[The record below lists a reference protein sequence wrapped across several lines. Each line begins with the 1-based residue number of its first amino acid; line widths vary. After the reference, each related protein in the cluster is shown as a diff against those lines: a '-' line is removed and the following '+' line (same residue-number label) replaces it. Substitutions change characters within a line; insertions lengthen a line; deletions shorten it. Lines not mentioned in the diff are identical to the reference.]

1 MARMNL
7 RNRRTLYILLGV
19 SVAVLSVGLGFLK
32 LGIGRT
38 SSSEAVA
45 INTTPG
51 NANGYQILGTEV
63 FKEEFQLST
72 NTVSGNTDEYDE
84 RIISVYL
91 ERDQELNA
99 SFRAQG
105 APIMF
110 KVYTPSD
117 QVLGYSMGNLEPNR
131 SIAAQEGNFRYHAL
145 ETGTYGMNIKST
157 TPLGLIDVFLQY
169 WVQ

>member
-1 MARMNL
+1 MARINL

-19 SVAVLSVGLGFLK
+19 SIAVLSVGLGFLR

-38 SSSEAVA
+38 SSSGAVV
-45 INTTPG
+45 IDTTPG
-51 NANGYQILGTEV
+51 NTDEYQISGTEV

-72 NTVSGNTDEYDE
+72 NTASGNTDEYDE

-91 ERDQELNA
+91 ECDQELNA
-99 SFRAQG
+99 SFRAKG

-110 KVYTPSD
+110 HMYTPSD
-117 QVLGYSMGNLEPNR
+117 QMLGYSLGNLEPNR
-131 SIAAQEGNFRYHAL
+131 SIAAQEGDFKYNAL
-145 ETGTYGMNIKST
+145 ETGTYEINIKSAV
-157 TPLGLIDVFLQY
+157 PLGLIDVLLQY